1 MNCLNKVTAR
11 TSLLR
16 VLEHIVYPS
25 NNNNNNYGNK
35 NDNKEWQKH
44 KRQASSIFF
53 FCLSLFMGADIE
65 TLLGNCLNLSNPL
78 DNQQNQR
85 KVDRAT
91 KKNKDSTIWH
101 SFSACRG
108 LGALRLYIRS
118 DQPDQRIS
126 RLSGPKTSPVKYL
139 NTSTTTI
146 VEQQTTTTASAKNN
160 GNINNIKDNKAA
172 LSNVLS
178 SIGLRSLTNFNCQ
191 SFVQSQ

>member
-25 NNNNNNYGNK
+25 NNNYGNK

-53 FCLSLFMGADIE
+53 FFAFPFSWGQ
-65 TLLGNCLNLSNPL
+65 TLKHFLVIVWTYLIHSTINKINEKSTE
-78 DNQQNQR
+78 QQ
-85 KVDRAT
+85 
-91 KKNKDSTIWH
+91 KKKDSTIWH

-146 VEQQTTTTASAKNN
+146 VEQQKATTASAKNN